1 MGQPRPCLRLLTLL
15 LAFTSGAPAAQR
27 LNNLVT
33 QLLRLETLSPAAT
46 PRFTSPRT
54 GWVFLSLRADVR
66 ANEKVTL
73 ASGGKILLE
82 ITPGGRP
89 VAETMRLLPEGSHS
103 LEIMRTGN
111 SAVGPLIV
119 RAIPET
125 HFVRYPN
132 EPRIP
137 EQGRFSWAWL
147 KANVLSTVNT
157 IAGNPAAGI
166 DAEIDEWTRS
176 GRKFIAYGGLPHD
189 KDLTGTKA
197 FELWSGNPGFRDP
210 RLAGFIADEFSGR
223 QHPLYP
229 AWIEGMRRLGEQMK
243 GTGKAFYAY
252 TGGPGMYS
260 RPEARE
266 LVRTVID
273 SGFYMAW
280 ERYHHEAPS
289 EAEGRAY
296 MDRILGGEIV
306 KWKAA
311 FPGLLRHLVMV
322 LGIFMTGPDLNVQ
335 PDVNYKVWMDMQ
347 MRYLATHPEFD
358 GLFGVHW
365 WYSGGATEEILR
377 WESALYRH
385 YCLEGATDLLS
396 RRYGWKYSL
405 DHSANPDFLDG
416 LKGWTAA
423 PAAAGSLR
431 AGYLER
437 YARAQNRYWQRGVEP
452 DDPSGNAY
460 LWMKRQAGRPNVVT
474 QPVRNLVPGHLYSVQ
489 MITADYQDI
498 RNGRSLEKRHAVS
511 LTVEG
516 AEAVSAGSYRSV
528 PVKNGFTHPQ
538 LPFTEGQVWVNH
550 HRQMF
555 RATHPTAKLKIS
567 DWNAEAS
574 SGGPEGQELMINY
587 VQLEPYF
594 ESPEADPPESR

>member
-1 MGQPRPCLRLLTLL
+1 MLFAIT
-15 LAFTSGAPAAQR
+15 AASFASVR

-33 QLLRLETLSPAAT
+33 ELLRVDSLSPAAT
-46 PRFTSPRT
+46 LRFTNPRS

-66 ANEKVTL
+66 MNEKVALT
-73 ASGGKILLE
+73 SGGKVLLE
-82 ITPGGRP
+82 VTPGSGP
-89 VAETMRLLPEGSHS
+89 VAETMRLLPEGPCT
-103 LEIMRTGN
+103 LQITRTGAP
-111 SAVGPLIV
+111 AVGPLIV
-119 RAIPET
+119 RAMPET

-137 EQGRFSWAWL
+137 AQGRFSWDWL

-157 IAGNPAAGI
+157 VAGNPAAGI
-166 DAEIDEWTRS
+166 EAEIGEWTRS

-189 KDLTGTKA
+189 KDLTGLKA
-197 FELWSGNPGFRDP
+197 FDLWSNNAGFRDP

-229 AWIEGMRRLGEQMK
+229 AWIDGMRRLGDRMK

-252 TGGPGMYS
+252 TGGPGMYI

-266 LVRTVID
+266 LVRTVIEA
-273 SGFYMAW
+273 GFYMAW
-280 ERYHHEAPS
+280 ERYHHEMPT
-289 EAEGRAY
+289 EAEGRTY

-322 LGIFMTGPDLNVQ
+322 LGIFMSGPELNVQ

-347 MRYLATHPEFD
+347 MQYLATHPEFD

-385 YCLEGATDLLS
+385 YCIDGASDLLS
-396 RRYGWKYSL
+396 GRYGWKYRL
-405 DHSANPDFLDG
+405 DHIANPDFVDG
-416 LKGWTAA
+416 LTGWTAA
-423 PAAAGSLR
+423 SAAAGSIR
-431 AGYLER
+431 TGYLER

-460 LWMKRQAGRPNVVT
+460 LWMKRQPGRPNVVT
-474 QPVRNLVPGHLYSVQ
+474 QQVRNLVPGHLYSAQ
-489 MITADYQDI
+489 MITADFDDI

-516 AEAVSAGSYRSV
+516 AEAVSAGSYHSV
-528 PVKNGFTHPQ
+528 AVRNGFTHPQ
-538 LPFTEGQVWVNH
+538 LPFPEGQVWVNH

-555 RATHPTAKLKIS
+555 RATQATAKLKIS
-567 DWNAEAS
+567 DWTSEGS
-574 SGGPEGQELMINY
+574 SGGPDRQELMVNY
-587 VQLEPYF
+587 IQLEPYF
-594 ESPEADPPESR
+594 EAPGRPQSESR